1 MAGMNPGAP
10 GTAPAFSGGVNIH
23 LLVHQLQEQGER
35 LQEQG
40 QRLNH
45 LEKSNAKQRQSI
57 TDLQSNNA
65 NLQNEV
71 VQQRQSITNLHNE
84 TARLGKEN
92 QYLGCELF
100 GLRQVQDHDS
110 KCWGGL
116 FLDHVTAGILLG
128 VKEKGLQPF
137 RANTHFQNARVHAN
151 TSHAAIK
158 SIMRIL
164 GIEDEVKQ
172 QQFCIKADHVID
184 ERNRKAQFNS
194 AVDLRAAVAEAMDIF
209 ARHPSLY
216 GEFEFRFVI
225 ISNFAKVQATFPAWF
240 R

>member
-1 MAGMNPGAP
+1 MNPGAP

-23 LLVHQLQEQGER
+23 LLVHQLQEQGQR
-35 LQEQG
+35 LQEQGQLLQAQG

-45 LEKSNAKQRQSI
+45 LEKSKAK
-57 TDLQSNNA
+57 
-65 NLQNEV
+65 
-71 VQQRQSITNLHNE
+71 QRQSITNLHNE

-128 VKEKGLQPF
+128 VEEKGLQPF

-194 AVDLRAAVAEAMDIF
+194 AVDLRAAVAKAMDIF

-216 GEFEFRFVI
+216 GEFEFQFVI